1 MRFFD
6 YLPVEDWKILD
17 KKDLHF
23 FNADETILQALCVEI
38 GVMNTIATDSSI
50 IKTPIIRW
58 ITECEYNSLR
68 SKSGVVIF

>member
-6 YLPVEDWKILD
+6 YLPVEDWEILD
-17 KKDLHF
+17 KKVFHF
-23 FNADETILQALCVEI
+23 FNPDETILQALCVEI

-58 ITECEYNSLR
+58 ITEGEYNSLY

>member
-23 FNADETILQALCVEI
+23 FNTDETILHALCVEI

-50 IKTPIIRW
+50 TKTPIIRW
-58 ITECEYNSLR
+58 ITEGEYNNLR

>member
-17 KKDLHF
+17 QKDLHF
-23 FNADETILQALCVEI
+23 FNVDETILRALCVEI
-38 GVMNTIATDSSI
+38 GEMSTVATDSSI
-50 IKTPIIRW
+50 TKTPIIRW
-58 ITECEYNSLR
+58 ITEGEYNSLR

>member
-23 FNADETILQALCVEI
+23 FNTDETILQALCVEI

-58 ITECEYNSLR
+58 ITEGEYNSLR

>member
-23 FNADETILQALCVEI
+23 FNADETILRALCVEI
-38 GVMNTIATDSSI
+38 GEMSTLAMAFSI
-50 IKTPIIRW
+50 TKTPIIRW
-58 ITECEYNSLR
+58 ITEGEYYNLR
-68 SKSGVVIF
+68 SKSGVVIC

>member
-23 FNADETILQALCVEI
+23 FNADETIFRALCVEI

-50 IKTPIIRW
+50 TKAPIIRW
-58 ITECEYNSLR
+58 ITEGEYNSLR
-68 SKSGVVIF
+68 SKSGAVIF